1 MSWRLGNENSKNS
14 EIRNMP
20 SLYREAGRASSWLP
34 GAACTF
40 SWSPTGISFYSAG
53 QGKSETHPCSH
64 PLRTSAQ
71 LSLLRTLTRVTFERL
86 LCDGLKK
93 KKISMK
99 NYLDHYII
107 SKKTSIL
114 SSCTETSLVHHRSDL
129 CSGQLPSFPLRAL
142 ESSWG
147 QSVMCAP
154 HFSVPVEVLK
164 TLCLPGAGSHLDLPV
179 MGPLEELLRRPCF
192 ARAVQGVFP
201 GRAPTC
207 FKCHPQLLFSCSLPL
222 Q

>member
-1 MSWRLGNENSKNS
+1 MR
-14 EIRNMP
+14 
-20 SLYREAGRASSWLP
+20 
-34 GAACTF
+34 
-40 SWSPTGISFYSAG
+40 WS
-53 QGKSETHPCSH
+53 Q
-64 PLRTSAQ
+64 
-71 LSLLRTLTRVTFERL
+71 
-86 LCDGLKK
+86 KK